1 MDKNRPCEGY
11 EEDLILYHYGELEP
25 EKASAT
31 AAHMESCAACR
42 AYMDELDR
50 LLAAVPADM
59 PGRAATIRATGR
71 VMAGIAPRR
80 FEWRRRLVPASIALA
95 ALVSAVLFTVFN
107 PFVSDKPQTP
117 EQMVMAQA
125 DPEVLE
131 NLDLLKDLN
140 VIEELDTVQGMEDL

>member
-11 EEDLILYHYGELEP
+11 EEDLILYHYGELES
-25 EKASAT
+25 EKASVT
-31 AAHMESCAACR
+31 SAHMESCAACR
-42 AYMDELDR
+42 AYMDELVR

-59 PGRAATIRATGR
+59 PGHAARIRAVDR

-80 FEWRRRLVPASIALA
+80 LEWRRRLVPAAIALT
-95 ALVSAVLFTVFN
+95 ALVAAVMFSVYN
-107 PFVSDKPQTP
+107 PFVTDKPQTP

-140 VIEELDTVQGMEDL
+140 VIEELDTVQGMEEL